1 MPARKRRPSPFLR
14 FLNGLPKGYIFTSR
28 DLIPF
33 APRSTIDSA
42 LSRLVL
48 NGTLERLAR
57 GVFRFFDPSNR
68 KVSDRQLAAIKRRAF
83 GRKIATVAT
92 AVGRRQLKRLND
104 TGREKLKPSN
114 VTLVSDGRTSSF
126 LNHQDCTRINCKSVA
141 MRIKGL
147 GESLAGRALRDLW
160 LLGNGVTCSN
170 DVIRVWRKL
179 PPREIAK
186 VPALKR
192 LLPDWL
198 VRLLPPTPNH
208 VLELLMI
215 RPTKRPVFIK
225 PRDQSAE
232 ANKSEQDELEEV
244 ESRLRQ
250 AKELDDWL
258 DEIENGDVE
267 FP

>member
-1 MPARKRRPSPFLR
+1 MPGRKRRPSPFLR
-14 FLNGLPKGYIFTSR
+14 FLNGLPRGYIFTSR

-33 APRSTIDSA
+33 APRTTIDSA

-92 AVGRRQLKRLND
+92 AVSRKQIERLND

-126 LNHQDCTRINCKSVA
+126 LNHQDGTRINCKSVA

-160 LLGNGVTCSN
+160 LVGNGAVNGS
-170 DVIRVWRKL
+170 DVMRVWRRLSPK
-179 PPREIAK
+179 EVSK

-198 VRLLPPTPNH
+198 VKLLPPTPTH
-208 VLELLMI
+208 VLEQLMI
-215 RPTKRPVFIK
+215 RPVKRPVHFK
-225 PRDQSAE
+225 PLAR
-232 ANKSEQDELEEV
+232 SEQSKSNDQDEIEDKYSMLK
-244 ESRLRQ
+244 Q
-250 AKELDDWL
+250 AQELNDWL
-258 DEIENGDVE
+258 DDIDNGDFE